1 MHPADTKLFMQSFQC
16 QNGTIHPRSQT
27 KQLAEGNDCI
37 KITIRLD
44 YWRKVPVIDERGT
57 RRLASWHRKLLELS
71 LDLLD
76 HFPSNLALALD
87 LNYEIAHS
95 FLSGDT
101 LPHAWFHVTLRPRFP
116 VLTETAEF
124 RHTIF
129 RRCLSTS
136 AKFQM

>member
-1 MHPADTKLFMQSFQC
+1 MQSFHC
-16 QNGTIHPRSQT
+16 QNGTLHPRLQT

-76 HFPSNLALALD
+76 HFPSNLALALN
-87 LNYEIAHS
+87 LNYEIATA
-95 FLSGDT
+95 L
-101 LPHAWFHVTLRPRFP
+101 P
-116 VLTETAEF
+116 VLQLPLLPF
-124 RHTIF
+124 RFIQGYPFHILSFIF
-129 RRCLSTS
+129 SR
-136 AKFQM
+136 